1 MTDIK
6 NNMTANKMYKHS
18 ITLPRGTLDLTYQTN
33 SATAKDGT
41 EQSNHYQLEDL
52 LGFAQRINPKRA
64 FLFVSKVLGRHIPV
78 APSTMRHAFT
88 DLANLVPDDLPEPI
102 LVIGMAETA
111 VGLSAGVHQAL
122 QTRYPNALLLNST
135 RHAQHDGSHDKSSHS
150 LLTTFSEDH
159 SHASQH
165 LIYQS
170 ADNVTQAQLLASKTL
185 IMVDDE
191 ASTGNTCVNVVTALR
206 NAGLDQ
212 LEQVHLTTLVDWS
225 LNQERQQHQDAA
237 DSDDAVSDQIAKRLP
252 NIKFQRH
259 HLLSGAWTWTDA
271 PNPEPITMPSV
282 DTTEAGSHTL
292 GDTGN
297 WGRFPTLDSTDGFD
311 NYLLKFQTA
320 FKVFNKQA
328 QSEKEQSEKEQ
339 SEKEQ
344 SEKEQFEKEQFEKEQ
359 FEKEQFEKE
368 QFEKEQFEKEQF
380 EKEQFEKEQFEKEQF
395 EKEQFEK
402 EQLPKRILVLGS
414 NEFVWLPFLLAEWL
428 ETQTQNSTVNFS
440 ALTRSPIALGG
451 AITTMLSFSDNY
463 GLGMTNFAYNVEPND
478 WDLIILCVET
488 SADSVDDMW
497 QSLENVLVVSPTL

>member
-6 NNMTANKMYKHS
+6 NNMTANKMYERS

-33 SATAKDGT
+33 STTDKNGSDQNT
-41 EQSNHYQLEDL
+41 SYQLEDL

-78 APSTMRHAFT
+78 APGTMRHAFT

-135 RHAQHDGSHDKSSHS
+135 RHAQHNDDNTET

-170 ADNVTQAQLLASKTL
+170 ADTVTQAQLLASKTL

-206 NAGLDQ
+206 NAGLTE

-225 LNQERQQHQDAA
+225 LNQNQAQA
-237 DSDDAVSDQIAKRLP
+237 DVDDNISARLP
-252 NIKFQRH
+252 NIDFHRH
-259 HLLSGAWTWTDA
+259 HLLSGAWQWTDA
-271 PNPEPITMPSV
+271 PNPESITMPSV

-292 GDTGN
+292 SETGN

-311 NYLLKFQTA
+311 NYLMKFQA
-320 FKVFNKQA
+320 ALNVFNQRA
-328 QSEKEQSEKEQ
+328 
-339 SEKEQ
+339 
-344 SEKEQFEKEQFEKEQ
+344 QFEKEQFDN
-359 FEKEQFEKE
+359 
-368 QFEKEQFEKEQF
+368 
-380 EKEQFEKEQFEKEQF
+380 
-395 EKEQFEK
+395 

-428 ETQTQNSTVNFS
+428 ETQAQNSTVKFS

-463 GLGMTNFAYNVEPND
+463 GLGMTNFAYNVEPSN
-478 WDLIILCVET
+478 WDLIVLCVET
-488 SADSVDDMW
+488 SADSVDEMW
-497 QSLENVLVVSPTL
+497 KDLDNVLVVSPTL

>member
-1 MTDIK
+1 ML
-6 NNMTANKMYKHS
+6 NKQYS
-18 ITLPRGTLDLTYQTN
+18 TTITLPRGNLDLTYQTN
-33 SATAKDGT
+33 SATEKNEI

-122 QTRYPNALLLNST
+122 QTRYPQALLLNST
-135 RHAQHDGSHDKSSHS
+135 RHAQHDGNHDKSSHY

-170 ADNVTQAQLLASKTL
+170 ADRVTQAQLLASKTL

-206 NAGLDQ
+206 NAGLDH

-225 LNQERQQHQDAA
+225 LNQERHQHQDTA
-237 DSDDAVSDQIAKRLP
+237 DSDDTVFDQIAKRLP

-328 QSEKEQSEKEQ
+328 QSEKEQFDK
-339 SEKEQ
+339 K
-344 SEKEQFEKEQFEKEQ
+344 
-359 FEKEQFEKE
+359 
-368 QFEKEQFEKEQF
+368 
-380 EKEQFEKEQFEKEQF
+380 
-395 EKEQFEK
+395 
-402 EQLPKRILVLGS
+402 QLPKRILVLGS

-478 WDLIILCVET
+478 WDLIVLCVET

-497 QSLENVLVVSPTL
+497 KDLDNVLVVSPTL

>member
-1 MTDIK
+1 MTNQLSKRKQLKQI
-6 NNMTANKMYKHS
+6 TS
-18 ITLPRGTLDLTYQTN
+18 ITLPRGTLDLIYQTN
-33 SATAKDGT
+33 SATGKNGLDKNT
-41 EQSNHYQLEDL
+41 PYQLEDL

-78 APSTMRHAFT
+78 APGTMRHAFT

-135 RHAQHDGSHDKSSHS
+135 RHAQHNKDNTET

-170 ADNVTQAQLLASKTL
+170 ADTVTQAQLLASKTL

-206 NAGLDQ
+206 NAGLTE

-225 LNQERQQHQDAA
+225 LNQNQAQA
-237 DSDDAVSDQIAKRLP
+237 DVDDNISARLP
-252 NIKFQRH
+252 NIDFHRH
-259 HLLSGAWTWTDA
+259 HLLSGAWQWTDA

-282 DTTEAGSHTL
+282 DTTEAGSYAL

-297 WGRFPTLDSTDGFD
+297 WGRFPTLDSTDGFAF
-311 NYLLKFQTA
+311 YLTKFQAA
-320 FKVFNKQA
+320 FNLFNQQA
-328 QSEKEQSEKEQ
+328 QSEKAS
-339 SEKEQ
+339 
-344 SEKEQFEKEQFEKEQ
+344 
-359 FEKEQFEKE
+359 
-368 QFEKEQFEKEQF
+368 
-380 EKEQFEKEQFEKEQF
+380 
-395 EKEQFEK
+395 FEK
-402 EQLPKRILVLGS
+402 EQLPQRILVLGS

-428 ETQTQNSTVNFS
+428 ETQTQNATVKFS

-463 GLGMTNFAYNVEPND
+463 GLGMTNFAYNVEPSD
-478 WDLIILCVET
+478 WDLIVLCVET
-488 SADSVDDMW
+488 SADSVDEMW
-497 QSLENVLVVSPTL
+497 KDLDNVLVVSPTL

>member
-1 MTDIK
+1 ML
-6 NNMTANKMYKHS
+6 NKQYS
-18 ITLPRGTLDLTYQTN
+18 TTINLPRGTLDLTYQTN
-33 SATAKDGT
+33 SATAKDGI

-135 RHAQHDGSHDKSSHS
+135 RHAQHDDSHDKSSHS

-225 LNQERQQHQDAA
+225 LNQERHQYQDTA

-282 DTTEAGSHTL
+282 DTTEAGSHML

-328 QSEKEQSEKEQ
+328 QS
-339 SEKEQ
+339 
-344 SEKEQFEKEQFEKEQ
+344 
-359 FEKEQFEKE
+359 
-368 QFEKEQFEKEQF
+368 
-380 EKEQFEKEQFEKEQF
+380 

-478 WDLIILCVET
+478 WDLIVLCVET

-497 QSLENVLVVSPTL
+497 KDLDNVLVVSPTL

>member
-1 MTDIK
+1 MTDLK
-6 NNMTANKMYKHS
+6 NNTILNTTISNTMYKRS

-33 SATAKDGT
+33 STTHDNDLEKSD
-41 EQSNHYQLEDL
+41 SYQLEDL

-78 APSTMRHAFT
+78 APSTMRDAFT
-88 DLANLVPDDLPEPI
+88 DLASLVPDDLPEPI

-135 RHAQHDGSHDKSSHS
+135 RHAQHGSDNNHA

-170 ADNVTQAQLLASKTL
+170 ADKATQAQLLASKTL

-212 LEQVHLTTLVDWS
+212 LQQVHLTTLVDWS
-225 LNQERQQHQDAA
+225 LNQQQ
-237 DSDDAVSDQIAKRLP
+237 DSGDVVSDQIAKRLP

-259 HLLSGAWTWTDA
+259 HLLSGAWTWADA

-282 DTTEAGSHTL
+282 DTTEAGSHML

-297 WGRFPTLDSTDGFD
+297 WGRFPTLDSINGFD
-311 NYLLKFQTA
+311 NYLFRFQTA
-320 FKVFNKQA
+320 FNVFNDQV
-328 QSEKEQSEKEQ
+328 
-339 SEKEQ
+339 
-344 SEKEQFEKEQFEKEQ
+344 QFEKEQFD
-359 FEKEQFEKE
+359 
-368 QFEKEQFEKEQF
+368 
-380 EKEQFEKEQFEKEQF
+380 
-395 EKEQFEK
+395 K
-402 EQLPKRILVLGS
+402 EQLPQRILVLGS

-463 GLGMTNFAYNVEPND
+463 GLGMTNFAYNVEPSD

-488 SADSVDDMW
+488 SANSVDEIW
-497 QSLENVLVVSPTL
+497 QNLDNVLVVSPTL

>member
-1 MTDIK
+1 MP
-6 NNMTANKMYKHS
+6 NKQHS
-18 ITLPRGTLDLTYQTN
+18 TTINLPRGTLDLTYQTN
-33 SATAKDGT
+33 FSGDSKNY
-41 EQSNHYQLEDL
+41 ELEDL

-135 RHAQHDGSHDKSSHS
+135 RHAQHDGNHDKNSHS

-170 ADNVTQAQLLASKTL
+170 ADKVTQAQLLASKTL

-225 LNQERQQHQDAA
+225 LNQERHQHQDTAN
-237 DSDDAVSDQIAKRLP
+237 SDDAVPDQIAKRLP

-282 DTTEAGSHTL
+282 DTTEAGSHML

-311 NYLLKFQTA
+311 NYLLKFQAA
-320 FKVFNKQA
+320 FNLFNQQA
-328 QSEKEQSEKEQ
+328 QSEKAS
-339 SEKEQ
+339 
-344 SEKEQFEKEQFEKEQ
+344 
-359 FEKEQFEKE
+359 
-368 QFEKEQFEKEQF
+368 
-380 EKEQFEKEQFEKEQF
+380 
-395 EKEQFEK
+395 FEK
-402 EQLPKRILVLGS
+402 EQLPQRILVLGS

-463 GLGMTNFAYNVEPND
+463 GLGMTNFAYNVEPSD
-478 WDLIILCVET
+478 WDLIVLCVET
-488 SADSVDDMW
+488 SADSVDEMW
-497 QSLENVLVVSPTL
+497 KDLDNVLVVSPTL

>member
-1 MTDIK
+1 
-6 NNMTANKMYKHS
+6 MYKRS

-33 SATAKDGT
+33 VATHNNNVEKSD
-41 EQSNHYQLEDL
+41 SYQLEDL

-78 APSTMRHAFT
+78 APSIMRHVFT
-88 DLANLVPDDLPEPI
+88 DLASLVPDDLPEPI

-135 RHAQHDGSHDKSSHS
+135 RHAQHNDAKGNSHT

-170 ADNVTQAQLLASKTL
+170 ADKATQVQLLASKTL

-212 LEQVHLTTLVDWS
+212 LQQVHLTTLVDWS
-225 LNQERQQHQDAA
+225 LNQQQ
-237 DSDDAVSDQIAKRLP
+237 DSGDVASDQIAKRLP

-271 PNPEPITMPSV
+271 PNPEPIKMPSV
-282 DTTEAGSHTL
+282 DTTEAGSHML

-297 WGRFPTLDSTDGFD
+297 WGRFPTLDSTNGFD
-311 NYLLKFQTA
+311 NYLLRFQTA
-320 FKVFNKQA
+320 FSVFNKQV
-328 QSEKEQSEKEQ
+328 QFER
-339 SEKEQ
+339 
-344 SEKEQFEKEQFEKEQ
+344 EQFEKGHFD
-359 FEKEQFEKE
+359 
-368 QFEKEQFEKEQF
+368 
-380 EKEQFEKEQFEKEQF
+380 
-395 EKEQFEK
+395 K
-402 EQLPKRILVLGS
+402 EQLPQRILVLGS

-451 AITTMLSFSDNY
+451 AIKTMLSFSDNY
-463 GLGMTNFAYNVEPND
+463 GLGMTNFAYNVEPSD
-478 WDLIILCVET
+478 WDLIVLCVET
-488 SADSVDDMW
+488 SADSVDDIW
-497 QSLENVLVVSPTL
+497 KDLDNVLVLSPTL

>member
-33 SATAKDGT
+33 SATAKSGT

-78 APSTMRHAFT
+78 APSTMRDAFT

-135 RHAQHDGSHDKSSHS
+135 RHAQHDGNHEKSKHS

-170 ADNVTQAQLLASKTL
+170 ADNVTQAKLLASKTL
-185 IMVDDE
+185 VMVDDE

-225 LNQERQQHQDAA
+225 LNQERHQHQDTA

-282 DTTEAGSHTL
+282 DTTEAGSHML

-328 QSEKEQSEKEQ
+328 QSEKEQ
-339 SEKEQ
+339 
-344 SEKEQFEKEQFEKEQ
+344 
-359 FEKEQFEKE
+359 
-368 QFEKEQFEKEQF
+368 
-380 EKEQFEKEQFEKEQF
+380 
-395 EKEQFEK
+395 FEK
-402 EQLPKRILVLGS
+402 EQLPQRILVLGS

-478 WDLIILCVET
+478 WDLIVLCVET

-497 QSLENVLVVSPTL
+497 KDLDNVLVVSPTL

>member
-1 MTDIK
+1 ML
-6 NNMTANKMYKHS
+6 NKQYS
-18 ITLPRGTLDLTYQTN
+18 TTINLPRGTLDLTYQTN
-33 SATAKDGT
+33 SATAKDGI

-88 DLANLVPDDLPEPI
+88 DLANLVPYDLPEPI

-122 QTRYPNALLLNST
+122 QTRYPQALLLNST
-135 RHAQHDGSHDKSSHS
+135 RHAQHDGNHDKSSHS

-170 ADNVTQAQLLASKTL
+170 ADRVTQAQLLASKTL

-206 NAGLDQ
+206 NAGLDH

-225 LNQERQQHQDAA
+225 LNQERHQHQDTA
-237 DSDDAVSDQIAKRLP
+237 DSDDTVFDQIAKRLP

-339 SEKEQ
+339 
-344 SEKEQFEKEQFEKEQ
+344 FD
-359 FEKEQFEKE
+359 
-368 QFEKEQFEKEQF
+368 
-380 EKEQFEKEQFEKEQF
+380 
-395 EKEQFEK
+395 K

-478 WDLIILCVET
+478 WDLIVLCVET

-497 QSLENVLVVSPTL
+497 QSLDNVLVVSPTL

>member
-1 MTDIK
+1 MTDLK
-6 NNMTANKMYKHS
+6 NNTISNDFYKHT

-33 SATAKDGT
+33 FSGASKNY
-41 EQSNHYQLEDL
+41 ELEDL

-78 APSTMRHAFT
+78 APSTMRDAFT
-88 DLANLVPDDLPEPI
+88 DLANLVPNNLPEPI

-135 RHAQHDGSHDKSSHS
+135 RHAQHGSDNNHA
-150 LLTTFSEDH
+150 LLTTFREDH

-170 ADNVTQAQLLASKTL
+170 VDHVTQAQLLASKTL

-212 LEQVHLTTLVDWS
+212 LQQVHLTTLVDWS
-225 LNQERQQHQDAA
+225 LDQHQGAA
-237 DSDDAVSDQIAKRLP
+237 DSDDAVSDQIAERLP
-252 NIKFQRH
+252 NIEFQRH

-297 WGRFPTLDSTDGFD
+297 WGRFPTLDSTNGFD
-311 NYLLKFQTA
+311 NYLLRFQTA
-320 FKVFNKQA
+320 FNVFNKQA
-328 QSEKEQSEKEQ
+328 QFG
-339 SEKEQ
+339 
-344 SEKEQFEKEQFEKEQ
+344 KEQFEKGHFDK
-359 FEKEQFEKE
+359 K
-368 QFEKEQFEKEQF
+368 
-380 EKEQFEKEQFEKEQF
+380 
-395 EKEQFEK
+395 
-402 EQLPKRILVLGS
+402 QLPQRILVLGS

-463 GLGMTNFAYNVEPND
+463 GLGMTNFAYNVEPSD
-478 WDLIILCVET
+478 WDLIVLCVET

-497 QSLENVLVVSPTL
+497 KDLDNVLVVSPTL

>member
-6 NNMTANKMYKHS
+6 NNMTANKMYERS
-18 ITLPRGTLDLTYQTN
+18 ISLPRGTLDLTYQTN
-33 SATAKDGT
+33 FSGDSKNY
-41 EQSNHYQLEDL
+41 ELEDL

-78 APSTMRHAFT
+78 APSTMRDAFT
-88 DLANLVPDDLPEPI
+88 DLANLVPNNLPEPI

-135 RHAQHDGSHDKSSHS
+135 RHAQHGSDNNHA
-150 LLTTFSEDH
+150 LLTTFREDH

-170 ADNVTQAQLLASKTL
+170 VDHVTQAQLLASKTL

-212 LEQVHLTTLVDWS
+212 LQQVHLTTLVDWS
-225 LNQERQQHQDAA
+225 LDQHQGAA
-237 DSDDAVSDQIAKRLP
+237 DSDDAVSDQIAERLP
-252 NIKFQRH
+252 NIEFQRH

-311 NYLLKFQTA
+311 NYLLRFQTA

-328 QSEKEQSEKEQ
+328 QSDKK
-339 SEKEQ
+339 
-344 SEKEQFEKEQFEKEQ
+344 
-359 FEKEQFEKE
+359 
-368 QFEKEQFEKEQF
+368 
-380 EKEQFEKEQFEKEQF
+380 
-395 EKEQFEK
+395 
-402 EQLPKRILVLGS
+402 QLPKRILVLGS

-478 WDLIILCVET
+478 WDLIVLCVET

-497 QSLENVLVVSPTL
+497 QSLDNVLVVSPTL

>member
-1 MTDIK
+1 MTH
-6 NNMTANKMYKHS
+6 NNVALNTMYKRS

-33 SATAKDGT
+33 SATAKDGI

-122 QTRYPNALLLNST
+122 QTRYPQALLLNST
-135 RHAQHDGSHDKSSHS
+135 RHAQHDDSHDKSSHS

-225 LNQERQQHQDAA
+225 LNQERHQHQDTA

-259 HLLSGAWTWTDA
+259 HFLSGAWTWTDA

-282 DTTEAGSHTL
+282 DTTEAGSHML

-328 QSEKEQSEKEQ
+328 QSEKEQ
-339 SEKEQ
+339 
-344 SEKEQFEKEQFEKEQ
+344 
-359 FEKEQFEKE
+359 
-368 QFEKEQFEKEQF
+368 
-380 EKEQFEKEQFEKEQF
+380 
-395 EKEQFEK
+395 FEK
-402 EQLPKRILVLGS
+402 EQLPQRILVLGS

-478 WDLIILCVET
+478 WDLIVLCVET

-497 QSLENVLVVSPTL
+497 KDLDNVLVVSPTL

>member
-1 MTDIK
+1 ML
-6 NNMTANKMYKHS
+6 NKQYS
-18 ITLPRGTLDLTYQTN
+18 TTINLPRGTLDLTYQTN
-33 SATAKDGT
+33 SATAKDGI

-135 RHAQHDGSHDKSSHS
+135 RHAQHDDSHDKSKHS

-170 ADNVTQAQLLASKTL
+170 ADRVTQAQLLASKTL

-206 NAGLDQ
+206 NTGLDQ

-237 DSDDAVSDQIAKRLP
+237 DSDDAVFDQIAKRLP

-271 PNPEPITMPSV
+271 PNPEPITMPLV
-282 DTTEAGSHTL
+282 DTTEAGSHML

-328 QSEKEQSEKEQ
+328 QSEKEQ
-339 SEKEQ
+339 
-344 SEKEQFEKEQFEKEQ
+344 FD
-359 FEKEQFEKE
+359 
-368 QFEKEQFEKEQF
+368 
-380 EKEQFEKEQFEKEQF
+380 
-395 EKEQFEK
+395 K

-451 AITTMLSFSDNY
+451 AIKKMLSFSDNY

-478 WDLIILCVET
+478 WDLIVLCVET

-497 QSLENVLVVSPTL
+497 QSLDNVLVVSPTL

>member
-1 MTDIK
+1 MP
-6 NNMTANKMYKHS
+6 NKQHS
-18 ITLPRGTLDLTYQTN
+18 TTITLPRGTLDLTYQTN
-33 SATAKDGT
+33 FSGDSKNY
-41 EQSNHYQLEDL
+41 ELEDL

-78 APSTMRHAFT
+78 APGTMRHAFT

-135 RHAQHDGSHDKSSHS
+135 RHSQHNKDNTET

-170 ADNVTQAQLLASKTL
+170 ADTVTQAQLLASKTL

-212 LEQVHLTTLVDWS
+212 LQQVHLTTLVDWS
-225 LNQERQQHQDAA
+225 LNQNQDNA
-237 DSDDAVSDQIAKRLP
+237 SDDTIATRLP
-252 NIKFQRH
+252 NIDFHRH

-292 GDTGN
+292 SETGN

-311 NYLLKFQTA
+311 NYLMKFQAA
-320 FKVFNKQA
+320 FNLFNQQA
-328 QSEKEQSEKEQ
+328 QSEKAS
-339 SEKEQ
+339 
-344 SEKEQFEKEQFEKEQ
+344 
-359 FEKEQFEKE
+359 
-368 QFEKEQFEKEQF
+368 
-380 EKEQFEKEQFEKEQF
+380 
-395 EKEQFEK
+395 FEK

-428 ETQTQNSTVNFS
+428 ETQTQNATVNFS

-463 GLGMTNFAYNVEPND
+463 GLGMTNFAYNVEPSD
-478 WDLIILCVET
+478 WDLIVLCVET

-497 QSLENVLVVSPTL
+497 QSLDNVLVVSPTL

>member
-1 MTDIK
+1 MTDLK
-6 NNMTANKMYKHS
+6 NNTILNTTISNTMYKHS

-33 SATAKDGT
+33 FSGDSKNY
-41 EQSNHYQLEDL
+41 ELEDL

-78 APSTMRHAFT
+78 APSIMRHVFT
-88 DLANLVPDDLPEPI
+88 DLASLVPDNLPEPI

-135 RHAQHDGSHDKSSHS
+135 RHAQHNDVKGNSHI

-170 ADNVTQAQLLASKTL
+170 ADKATQAQLLASKTL

-212 LEQVHLTTLVDWS
+212 LQQVHLTTLVDWS
-225 LNQERQQHQDAA
+225 LNQQQ
-237 DSDDAVSDQIAKRLP
+237 DSGDVASDQIAKRLP
-252 NIKFQRH
+252 NMKFQRH

-311 NYLLKFQTA
+311 NYLLRFQTA
-320 FKVFNKQA
+320 FNVFNKQA
-328 QSEKEQSEKEQ
+328 
-339 SEKEQ
+339 
-344 SEKEQFEKEQFEKEQ
+344 QFEKEQFEKGH
-359 FEKEQFEKE
+359 FDKK
-368 QFEKEQFEKEQF
+368 
-380 EKEQFEKEQFEKEQF
+380 
-395 EKEQFEK
+395 
-402 EQLPKRILVLGS
+402 QLPQQILVLGS

-428 ETQTQNSTVNFS
+428 ETQTQNSRVNFS

-451 AITTMLSFSDNY
+451 AIKTMLSFSDNY
-463 GLGMTNFAYNVEPND
+463 GLGMTNFAYNVEPSD
-478 WDLIILCVET
+478 WDLIVLCIET
-488 SADSVDDMW
+488 SADSVDDIW
-497 QSLENVLVVSPTL
+497 KDLDNVLVVIPTL

>member
-6 NNMTANKMYKHS
+6 NNMTASKMYERS
-18 ITLPRGTLDLTYQTN
+18 ISLPRGTLDLTYQTN
-33 SATAKDGT
+33 FSGDSKNY
-41 EQSNHYQLEDL
+41 ELEDL

-78 APSTMRHAFT
+78 APGTMRHAFT

-135 RHAQHDGSHDKSSHS
+135 RHSQHNKDNTET

-170 ADNVTQAQLLASKTL
+170 ADTVTQAQLLASKTL

-206 NAGLDQ
+206 NAGLTE

-225 LNQERQQHQDAA
+225 LSQNQS
-237 DSDDAVSDQIAKRLP
+237 DSAEDTIAIRLP
-252 NIKFQRH
+252 NIDFHRH
-259 HLLSGAWTWTDA
+259 HLLSGAWQWTDA
-271 PNPEPITMPSV
+271 TNPESITMPSV
-282 DTTEAGSHTL
+282 DTTEAGSYAL

-297 WGRFPTLDSTDGFD
+297 WGRFPTLDSTDGFAF
-311 NYLLKFQTA
+311 YLTKFQAA
-320 FKVFNKQA
+320 FNLFNQQA
-328 QSEKEQSEKEQ
+328 QSEKAS
-339 SEKEQ
+339 
-344 SEKEQFEKEQFEKEQ
+344 
-359 FEKEQFEKE
+359 
-368 QFEKEQFEKEQF
+368 
-380 EKEQFEKEQFEKEQF
+380 
-395 EKEQFEK
+395 FEK
-402 EQLPKRILVLGS
+402 EQLPQRILVLGS

-428 ETQTQNSTVNFS
+428 ETQTQNATVKFS

-463 GLGMTNFAYNVEPND
+463 GLGMTNFAYNVEPSD
-478 WDLIILCVET
+478 WDLIVLCVET
-488 SADSVDDMW
+488 SADSVDEMW
-497 QSLENVLVVSPTL
+497 KDLDNVLVVSPTL

>member
-6 NNMTANKMYKHS
+6 NNFASQAIYNRT

-33 SATAKDGT
+33 AATAKNDSEKNG
-41 EQSNHYQLEDL
+41 SYQLEDL
-52 LGFAQRINPKRA
+52 LDFAQRINPKRA

-78 APSTMRHAFT
+78 APSTMRNAFT
-88 DLANLVPDDLPEPI
+88 DLANLVPEELPEPI

-122 QTRYPNALLLNST
+122 QTRYSQALLLNST
-135 RHAQHDGSHDKSSHS
+135 RHAQHDSVNGNDNTDI

-170 ADNVTQAQLLASKTL
+170 ADKVTQEQLLASKTL

-225 LNQERQQHQDAA
+225 LNQHQANVDA
-237 DSDDAVSDQIAKRLP
+237 DDKIASRLP
-252 NIKFQRH
+252 NIDFYRH

-271 PNPEPITMPSV
+271 PNPKPIIMPSV
-282 DTTEAGSHTL
+282 DTTEAGSQSL
-292 GDTGN
+292 ANTGN
-297 WGRFPTLDSTDGFD
+297 WGRFPTLDSTDGF
-311 NYLLKFQTA
+311 NQYLASFQTL
-320 FKVFNKQA
+320 FTYFNGQT
-328 QSEKEQSEKEQ
+328 
-339 SEKEQ
+339 
-344 SEKEQFEKEQFEKEQ
+344 QFD
-359 FEKEQFEKE
+359 
-368 QFEKEQFEKEQF
+368 
-380 EKEQFEKEQFEKEQF
+380 
-395 EKEQFEK
+395 K
-402 EQLPKRILVLGS
+402 EQLPTRILVLGS

-428 ETQTQNSTVNFS
+428 EQNTNIENSKHTIKFS

-451 AITTMLSFSDNY
+451 GIRTMLSFNDNY
-463 GLGMTNFAYNVEPND
+463 GLGMTNFAYNVEPSD
-478 WDLIILCVET
+478 WDLIVLCVET

-497 QSLENVLVVSPTL
+497 KSLDNVLVVSPTL

>member
-1 MTDIK
+1 MSENDHNLTPNTI
-6 NNMTANKMYKHS
+6 YKRS

-33 SATAKDGT
+33 FSGDSKNY
-41 EQSNHYQLEDL
+41 ELEDL

-78 APSTMRHAFT
+78 APSIMRHVFT
-88 DLANLVPDDLPEPI
+88 DLASLVPDDLPEPI

-135 RHAQHDGSHDKSSHS
+135 RHAQHNDAKGNSHT

-170 ADNVTQAQLLASKTL
+170 ADKATQAQLLASKTL

-212 LEQVHLTTLVDWS
+212 LQQVHLTTLVDWS
-225 LNQERQQHQDAA
+225 LNQQQDSGDAA
-237 DSDDAVSDQIAKRLP
+237 SDQIAKRLP

-282 DTTEAGSHTL
+282 DTTEAGSHML

-297 WGRFPTLDSTDGFD
+297 WGRFPTLDSTNGFD
-311 NYLLKFQTA
+311 NYLLRFQTA
-320 FKVFNKQA
+320 FSVFNKQV
-328 QSEKEQSEKEQ
+328 QFER
-339 SEKEQ
+339 
-344 SEKEQFEKEQFEKEQ
+344 EQFEKGHFD
-359 FEKEQFEKE
+359 
-368 QFEKEQFEKEQF
+368 
-380 EKEQFEKEQFEKEQF
+380 
-395 EKEQFEK
+395 K
-402 EQLPKRILVLGS
+402 EQLPQRILVLGS
-414 NEFVWLPFLLAEWL
+414 NEF
-428 ETQTQNSTVNFS
+428 
-440 ALTRSPIALGG
+440 ALGG
-451 AITTMLSFSDNY
+451 AIKTMLSFSDNY
-463 GLGMTNFAYNVEPND
+463 GLGMTNFAYNVEPSD
-478 WDLIILCVET
+478 WDLIVLCVET
-488 SADSVDDMW
+488 SADSVDDIW
-497 QSLENVLVVSPTL
+497 KDLDNVLVLSPTL

>member
-18 ITLPRGTLDLTYQTN
+18 ITLPRGNLDLTYQTN
-33 SATAKDGT
+33 SATAKDGI

-78 APSTMRHAFT
+78 APSTMRDAFS

-135 RHAQHDGSHDKSSHS
+135 RHAQHDESHDKSSHS

-225 LNQERQQHQDAA
+225 LNQERHQHQDTA
-237 DSDDAVSDQIAKRLP
+237 DSDDAVPDQIAKRLP

-271 PNPEPITMPSV
+271 PNPEPITMPLV
-282 DTTEAGSHTL
+282 DTTEAGSHML

-328 QSEKEQSEKEQ
+328 QSEKEQFDK
-339 SEKEQ
+339 K
-344 SEKEQFEKEQFEKEQ
+344 
-359 FEKEQFEKE
+359 
-368 QFEKEQFEKEQF
+368 
-380 EKEQFEKEQFEKEQF
+380 
-395 EKEQFEK
+395 
-402 EQLPKRILVLGS
+402 QLPQRILVLGS

-478 WDLIILCVET
+478 WDLIVLCVET

-497 QSLENVLVVSPTL
+497 QSLDNVLVVSPTL

>member
-1 MTDIK
+1 ML
-6 NNMTANKMYKHS
+6 NKQYS
-18 ITLPRGTLDLTYQTN
+18 TTITLPRGTLDLTYQTN
-33 SATAKDGT
+33 VATDNNNVGKSD
-41 EQSNHYQLEDL
+41 SYQLEDL
-52 LGFAQRINPKRA
+52 LDFAQRINPKRA

-78 APSTMRHAFT
+78 APSIMRGAFT
-88 DLANLVPDDLPEPI
+88 DLASLVPDDLPEPI

-135 RHAQHDGSHDKSSHS
+135 RHAQHGSDNNHA

-170 ADNVTQAQLLASKTL
+170 ADKATQAQLLASKTL

-212 LEQVHLTTLVDWS
+212 LQQVHLTTLVDWS
-225 LNQERQQHQDAA
+225 LNQERHQHKGTA
-237 DSDDAVSDQIAKRLP
+237 DSDDSENVVSDQIAKRLP

-282 DTTEAGSHTL
+282 DTTEAGSHML

-328 QSEKEQSEKEQ
+328 QSEKEQPEKENFD
-339 SEKEQ
+339 K
-344 SEKEQFEKEQFEKEQ
+344 K
-359 FEKEQFEKE
+359 
-368 QFEKEQFEKEQF
+368 
-380 EKEQFEKEQFEKEQF
+380 
-395 EKEQFEK
+395 
-402 EQLPKRILVLGS
+402 QLPKRILVLGS

-463 GLGMTNFAYNVEPND
+463 GLGMTNFAYNVEPSD
-478 WDLIILCVET
+478 WDLIVLCVET

-497 QSLENVLVVSPTL
+497 KDLDNVLVVSPTL

>member
-1 MTDIK
+1 MTNQLSKRKQLKQI
-6 NNMTANKMYKHS
+6 TS
-18 ITLPRGTLDLTYQTN
+18 ITLPRGTLDLIYQTN
-33 SATAKDGT
+33 SATGKNGLDKNT
-41 EQSNHYQLEDL
+41 PYQLEDL

-78 APSTMRHAFT
+78 APGTMRHAFT

-135 RHAQHDGSHDKSSHS
+135 RHAQHNKDNTET

-170 ADNVTQAQLLASKTL
+170 ADTVTQAQLLASKTL

-212 LEQVHLTTLVDWS
+212 LQQVHLTTLVDWS
-225 LNQERQQHQDAA
+225 LNQNQSHANA
-237 DSDDAVSDQIAKRLP
+237 DDTIATRLS
-252 NIKFQRH
+252 NIEFHRH
-259 HLLSGAWTWTDA
+259 HLLSGAWQWTDA

-282 DTTEAGSHTL
+282 DTTEAGSYAL

-297 WGRFPTLDSTDGFD
+297 WGRFPTLDSTDGFAF
-311 NYLLKFQTA
+311 YLTKFQAA
-320 FKVFNKQA
+320 FNLFNQRA
-328 QSEKEQSEKEQ
+328 
-339 SEKEQ
+339 
-344 SEKEQFEKEQFEKEQ
+344 QFEKEQFDN
-359 FEKEQFEKE
+359 
-368 QFEKEQFEKEQF
+368 
-380 EKEQFEKEQFEKEQF
+380 
-395 EKEQFEK
+395 

-428 ETQTQNSTVNFS
+428 ETQTQNATVKFS

-463 GLGMTNFAYNVEPND
+463 GLGMTNFAYNVEPSD
-478 WDLIILCVET
+478 WDLIVLCVET
-488 SADSVDDMW
+488 SADSVDEMW
-497 QSLENVLVVSPTL
+497 KDLDNVLVVSPTL